1 MVNSFSLIT
10 KYLQNA
16 IDTVFATESK
26 TNLLVNGSKYIDVN
40 FKEAGYVKV
49 MSLLMDGL
57 SDYYRVN
64 NGLGSSNN
72 GYATYPSND
81 GYKIGAVQSK
91 WEIFQLRYDRG
102 KQFRVDNMDDEE
114 QAGLVIG
121 NLLAEFLRTKVVPE
135 VDAVRF
141 STMAS
146 KTNVSLGNLVSE
158 SISANQIIGKFNTA
172 FEWLTEHEVPEEE
185 QLIFVNPSVMTLI
198 RNTTELTK
206 FLTQADYRSAE
217 GIDFKIEKYAG
228 RPIVEVPSNRFFTKV
243 LTNQNGY
250 QPQSGSKVINFMVVS
265 KKAIVPIVKLE
276 KSKTWTP
283 DQVQDFDGYKVNFRM
298 YHDAIVPK
306 NKIPGVYCSVS
317 STDAT
322 AKSNLL
328 SVDLGVVKSGDAITD
343 YKLNA
348 YYTIPAGLLGSVVV
362 SDSAFT
368 LGKTYSTS
376 ETVVAVGE
384 GETFTKFDNETAE
397 YFALLDA
404 NGLCIATSGSVTLP
418 TE

>member
-1 MVNSFSLIT
+1 MANSFSLIT

-64 NGLGSSNN
+64 NGLGSANN

-81 GYKIGAVQSK
+81 GYKIGNVQSK

-146 KTNVSLGNLVSE
+146 KTTATLGNLVSE

-185 QLIFVNPSVMTLI
+185 QVIFVNPAVMTLI

-217 GIDFKIEKYAG
+217 GVDFKIEKYGA
-228 RPIVEVPSNRFFTKV
+228 RPIVEVPSNRFFTDV
-243 LTNQNGY
+243 VTNQNGY
-250 QPQSGSKVINFMVVS
+250 APASTSKVINFMVVS

-317 STDAT
+317 TTSAT
-322 AKSNLL
+322 TKSNLL
-328 SVDLGVVKSGDAITD
+328 SVDVTKHATAGYDF
-343 YKLNA
+343 NA
-348 YYTIPAGLLGSVVV
+348 YYTNPAGMLGTVVV
-362 SDSAFT
+362 SASAFT

-376 ETVVAVGE
+376 AAVKAVAE
-384 GETFTKFDNETAE
+384 GETFTKFASETAE
-397 YFALLDA
+397 YFALLDG

-418 TE
+418 A